1 MSTLC
6 NNDNCVRWM
15 NWRASCQKQRKN
27 SYPGLPPGRRGLQG
41 SGYPD
46 LRRNMNSQ
54 VTELPSPGQWSVIII
69 RSVFNCSCFRV
80 IFHPIF
86 SIMISASEDATIK
99 LWDFETGDYERT
111 LKGHTDSVQVSI
123 NNDIVIKS
131 SIWLCCWEKM
141 LIFTDSSCH
150 LSPVSLGE

>member
-1 MSTLC
+1 MS
-6 NNDNCVRWM
+6 
-15 NWRASCQKQRKN
+15 WRASWMKQRRSSALVLRHERN
-27 SYPGLPPGRRGLQG
+27 DLQG

-123 NNDIVIKS
+123 NNDIIIKS

-141 LIFTDSSCH
+141 LILADSSCH

>member
-1 MSTLC
+1 
-6 NNDNCVRWM
+6 M

-123 NNDIVIKS
+123 NNDIIIKN

-141 LIFTDSSCH
+141 LILADSSCH
-150 LSPVSLGE
+150 LSPVSLSE